1 MESILGAGN
10 FGAVY
15 KGVAKGKPAAIKQP
29 KTDCPKGTFKSMLTE
44 VKVLCYIGL
53 HPNVVGFFGAYTKEI
68 NKGKKAKLLK
78 YLPTQVHVLL

>member
-10 FGAVY
+10 FGTVY

-29 KTDCPKGTFKSMLTE
+29 NKDCPKGTFKSVLTE
-44 VKVLCYIGL
+44 VKVLSYIGL

-68 NKGKKAKLLK
+68 NKGKRSDTFLHLIS
-78 YLPTQVHVLL
+78 L